1 MTPRP
6 IGWPPSEWWYVLPIL
21 RSFLHIIINRDTDTR
36 ERDGDDGSWSSF
48 ALRVGSSEQVVRVL
62 PSTAGQETWVVSPQ
76 GCPPGRNGT
85 SPSSPCSQSRGG
97 LFDSTQSSSWQTIG
111 NYKLE
116 LELNLDYNDTAVYG
130 FDTVAL
136 GLTNSIGGPTINS
149 QVISAL
155 ESDDYYLGVFG
166 LSNQGTNI
174 SNFTDPQPT
183 FLTAMRDKS
192 LIPSLSWAYT
202 AGAPYREFVSLLS
215 ALLTHR
221 LITKI
226 AATRTISRALVAR
239 QSGCEPKLGVLVVF
253 SLYCLSLSEHTG
265 IASRNTRNEPRVCG
279 FFFFSRLCTLKGG
292 LLLHLTFSLIK
303 RESRPLRQ
311 G

>member
-6 IGWPPSEWWYVLPIL
+6 IGWPPSEWWYALPIF
-21 RSFLHIIINRDTDTR
+21 RSFLHIHCAIINQDTDTR
-36 ERDGDDGSWSSF
+36 ERDGVDGSWSSF

-97 LFDSTQSSSWQTIG
+97 LFDPTQSSSWQTIG
-111 NYKLE
+111 NCSLD
-116 LELNLDYNDTAVYG
+116 LELNLGYNKSALYG

-136 GLTNSIGGPTINS
+136 GFANSIGGPTINS

-155 ESDDYYLGVFG
+155 ETDDYYLGVFG
-166 LSNQGTNI
+166 LGNQGTNI
-174 SNFTDPQPT
+174 TNFTDPQPS
-183 FLTAMRDKS
+183 FLTAMRNKS

-215 ALLTHR
+215 ALPKPQ

-226 AATRTISRALVAR
+226 AATRTICRALVAR
-239 QSGCEPKLGVLVVF
+239 QSGCEPKLGVFIVF
-253 SLYCLSLSEHTG
+253 SLCRLSLSEHTG
-265 IASRNTRNEPRVCG
+265 IASRNTRNELRVCG
-279 FFFFSRLCTLKGG
+279 FFSLKACALSKAVFCYTLPF
-292 LLLHLTFSLIK
+292 L
-303 RESRPLRQ
+303 
-311 G
+311 